1 MTFPDPAIDRFVS
14 QLRAHYHA
22 VGLPNADKQA
32 DDYVNAIA
40 ACAARPSATRPALLR
55 VRLPAARAKK
65 APAGKLV

>member
-32 DDYVNAIA
+32 DDYMNAIA
-40 ACAARPSATRPALLR
+40 VCAARPSATRPALPR
-55 VRLPAARAKK
+55 V
-65 APAGKLV
+65 